1 MRKLDLKIDVTAAC
15 RTEERIDCAV
25 TVIAPE
31 PAELRSAPVVMFG
44 WPGGGY
50 NRSYFDLHVAG
61 AEGYSQA
68 EFHAGAGVIFVAC
81 DHVAVGDSTVPNAG
95 LDHPDIAR
103 ANRAVVAALVEELR
117 NGALLEGLGPV
128 EPAAVIGMGQSYG
141 GLLLTLAEANEPIFD
156 GVAMLGWSGIN
167 TTPPAPMVGCPGWNE
182 LAANGATHPY
192 RRAFHY
198 DDVPE
203 SIVVPDLC
211 GYPLRALGEPI
222 PPWGARWMPG
232 GPNAKITTEEV
243 VGPGVVEAEAAKI
256 TCAVFIA
263 NGERDVCPD
272 PRLEPTAYRRSP
284 DITTFILP
292 RASHMHNFAGT
303 RKRLWR
309 KLEAWSAGLIKA
321 D

>member
-31 PAELRSAPVVMFG
+31 PAEIRSAPVVMFG

-117 NGALLEGLGPV
+117 NGALLEGLVAHLDRRNRWEMSVTDRHIYIAVGGDTV
-128 EPAAVIGMGQSYG
+128 EG
-141 GLLLTLAEANEPIFD
+141 
-156 GVAMLGWSGIN
+156 
-167 TTPPAPMVGCPGWNE
+167 
-182 LAANGATHPY
+182 
-192 RRAFHY
+192 
-198 DDVPE
+198 
-203 SIVVPDLC
+203 
-211 GYPLRALGEPI
+211 
-222 PPWGARWMPG
+222 
-232 GPNAKITTEEV
+232 
-243 VGPGVVEAEAAKI
+243 
-256 TCAVFIA
+256 
-263 NGERDVCPD
+263 
-272 PRLEPTAYRRSP
+272 
-284 DITTFILP
+284 DIT
-292 RASHMHNFAGT
+292 RHSV
-303 RKRLWR
+303 
-309 KLEAWSAGLIKA
+309 S
-321 D
+321 

>member
-31 PAELRSAPVVMFG
+31 PAEIRSAPVVMFG

-203 SIVVPDLC
+203 ASSSRISADTRC
-211 GYPLRALGEPI
+211 GRLASRSRH
-222 PPWGARWMPG
+222 GARG
-232 GPNAKITTEEV
+232 G
-243 VGPGVVEAEAAKI
+243 
-256 TCAVFIA
+256 CQAVRTRRSRRRRWSA
-263 NGERDVCPD
+263 LASSRRKP
-272 PRLEPTAYRRSP
+272 RRSP
-284 DITTFILP
+284 ARCSSQTASATSAPIRGWSRPPIAARPTSPPSSFARLP
-292 RASHMHNFAGT
+292 HA
-303 RKRLWR
+303 
-309 KLEAWSAGLIKA
+309 
-321 D
+321 